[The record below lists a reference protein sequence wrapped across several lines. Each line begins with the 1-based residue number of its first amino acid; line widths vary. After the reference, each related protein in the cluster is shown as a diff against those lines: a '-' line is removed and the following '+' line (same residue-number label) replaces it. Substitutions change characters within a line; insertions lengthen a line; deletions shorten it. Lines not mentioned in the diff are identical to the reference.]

1 MTADARSPAAATE
14 SSATQALRL
23 NLLLADIV
31 LIVHVVFVLFVVA
44 GLPLIWIGA
53 AAGWRWVRHFGLR
66 SCHLA
71 AILIV
76 SAEAIAGVWCPLTI
90 LEDTLRGNSADK
102 GFIARW
108 LHALLYYD
116 LPLWV
121 FTAAYVAFAA
131 LVVLTWQR
139 IPPIRKQPPK

>member
-1 MTADARSPAAATE
+1 
-14 SSATQALRL
+14 L
-23 NLLLADIV
+23 NLLLADLV
-31 LIVHVVFVLFVVA
+31 LIVHVAFVLFVVS

-66 SCHLA
+66 ACHLG

-76 SAEAIAGVWCPLTI
+76 SAEAIVGIWCPLTV
-90 LEDTLRGNSADK
+90 LEDALRGHSANK

-108 LHALLYYD
+108 LHALIYYD
-116 LPLWV
+116 LPSWM

-131 LVVLTWQR
+131 AVALTWWR
-139 IPPIRKQPPK
+139 IPPAGKRP